1 MPRCPLCQLFPSTSF
16 QFYKHTKSR
25 DPQTY
30 CLLPSSPFSVFLFLF
45 HSFPLLLLLLI
56 NSQQLPHSPPTLLQS
71 SLMDSASDL
80 TPTPYTPLPDHHLSP
95 PLPRKSLNFTTA
107 TILISLLLLLVSLL
121 TLLSYHTP
129 SPHATQSPPPF
140 RLARGVAEG
149 VSAKSNPSF
158 SDSVHSFNWTNA
170 MFSWQRT
177 AFHFQPEGNWMNGN
191 FNSISDPPLLFSLHY
206 IYNNDTNFKILL
218 WVFFFCGF

>member
-1 MPRCPLCQLFPSTSF
+1 
-16 QFYKHTKSR
+16 
-25 DPQTY
+25 
-30 CLLPSSPFSVFLFLF
+30 
-45 HSFPLLLLLLI
+45 
-56 NSQQLPHSPPTLLQS
+56 
-71 SLMDSASDL
+71 MDSASDL

-158 SDSVHSFNWTNA
+158 SDSVQSFNWTNA

-218 WVFFFCGF
+218 WVFFFCGFWLDGFLACCRSQWYVTFSFPFNFFDISSYSIGCFQLFHSEWFG